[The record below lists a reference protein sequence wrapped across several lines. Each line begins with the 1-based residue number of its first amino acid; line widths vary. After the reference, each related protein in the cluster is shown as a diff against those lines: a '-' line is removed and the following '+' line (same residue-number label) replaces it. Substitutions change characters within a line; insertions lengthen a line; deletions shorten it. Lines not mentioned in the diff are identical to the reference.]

1 MRLLISTV
9 ATLAL
14 LAGLAHA
21 HGGGLDARGGHTDSR
36 TGKYHCHRAG
46 CEGGGSPL
54 ESASGVIISVSSDRP
69 RVVDGDTL
77 QVGVERVRL
86 HGIDAPE
93 SAQLCRRGGHLW
105 ECGKE
110 ATKALRSMIDGQ
122 PVTCEGRERDRYK
135 RLVGVCRAGGVE
147 LNAALIE
154 AGLALAH
161 RRYSEDY
168 VPQEEGAKVARK
180 GMWAGEFIPPWKWRR
195 GERLDGETSD

>member
-1 MRLLISTV
+1 MLLLISTV
-9 ATLAL
+9 AALAF

-21 HGGGLDARGGHTDSR
+21 HGGGLDARGGHTDRS

-46 CEGGGSPL
+46 CEEGGGSPL
-54 ESASGVIISVSSDRP
+54 ESASGVIISVTSARP

-93 SAQLCRRGGHLW
+93 SAQSCRRDGQLW
-105 ECGKE
+105 DCGKA
-110 ATKALRSMIDGQ
+110 ATEALRRLIGDQ

-135 RLVGVCRAGGVE
+135 RLVGVCRAGCVD
-147 LNAALIE
+147 LNARLEE
-154 AGLALAH
+154 AGVALAY

-168 VPQEEGAKVARK
+168 VPQEKGAKAAGR
-180 GMWAGEFIPPWKWRR
+180 GMWAGEFVPPWKWRR
-195 GERLDGETSD
+195 GKRMEETE